1 MLSSTQYS
9 EAPFPPVRARG
20 QQLRNTVPQREIM
33 RALLRGLD
41 GWARQGA
48 APPESRYPRLG
59 DGTLTPIASV
69 KFPAVPGVADPRIIP
84 GPGQIRGGKVEM
96 LPYLVPQ
103 VDADGNDVA
112 GIRAPDV
119 SVPVATN
126 TGWNFRSASI
136 GGTNE
141 IVNLLGSYIPF
152 ARTKADRETRKDPR
166 LSIQERYRDEDGYL
180 AKLRGAAGELT
191 KGRYLLPEDIDSVT
205 TRGRLQWEFVTGQ
218 ATTPR
223 RADAAR
229 PPRLWR
235 VRE

>member
-1 MLSSTQYS
+1 
-9 EAPFPPVRARG
+9 
-20 QQLRNTVPQREIM
+20 
-33 RALLRGLD
+33 
-41 GWARQGA
+41 
-48 APPESRYPRLG
+48 
-59 DGTLTPIASV
+59 
-69 KFPAVPGVADPRIIP
+69 
-84 GPGQIRGGKVEM
+84 M

-180 AKLRGAAGELT
+180 AKLRAAAGELT

-218 ATTPR
+218 ATTSSR
-223 RADAAR
+223 
-229 PPRLWR
+229 
-235 VRE
+235 

>member
-1 MLSSTQYS
+1 
-9 EAPFPPVRARG
+9 
-20 QQLRNTVPQREIM
+20 
-33 RALLRGLD
+33 
-41 GWARQGA
+41 
-48 APPESRYPRLG
+48 
-59 DGTLTPIASV
+59 
-69 KFPAVPGVADPRIIP
+69 
-84 GPGQIRGGKVEM
+84 
-96 LPYLVPQ
+96 
-103 VDADGNDVA
+103 
-112 GIRAPDV
+112 V

-180 AKLRGAAGELT
+180 AKLRAAAGELT

-218 ATTPR
+218 ATTSSR
-223 RADAAR
+223 
-229 PPRLWR
+229 
-235 VRE
+235 